1 VNALTP
7 NDVKQ
12 AANLILNGK
21 NQFFAILMP
30 ETVTPAVP
38 NTIANRKV
46 NVIQTIELASAEFQ
60 VDLYDNG
67 DIDGDSVTVYFNG
80 QVVVGKT
87 KLTDKPITI
96 KLKANPNRS
105 NELVM
110 YANNL
115 GSIPPNTALM
125 KVTAGG
131 KVYEVRME
139 SDNDRSGA
147 VVFKMK

>member
-1 VNALTP
+1 
-7 NDVKQ
+7 
-12 AANLILNGK
+12 
-21 NQFFAILMP
+21 MP
-30 ETVTPAVP
+30 ESPAVP

-46 NVIQTIELASAEFQ
+46 NVQQTIEITNPEFQ
-60 VDLYDNG
+60 VDIYDNG
-67 DIDGDSVTVYFNG
+67 DIDGDSITVYFNG
-80 QVVVGKT
+80 QMVVGKQ
-87 KLTDKPITI
+87 KLSEKPITI

-131 KVYEVRME
+131 KVYEIRLE
-139 SDNDRSGA
+139 SDTDKSGA
-147 VVFKMK
+147 IVFRIKN